1 MAGVLLCLVNFLVS
15 TESIINLLLTSP
27 YIFPT
32 SSYNAHAIVKQNITV
47 NECTAIAQKKGPVIH
62 VAQHVRTSL
71 RHTKETQPAVPAI
84 HRGLCT
90 ATYTEFFLNQAEST
104 LGKRLIPA
112 FHKLVETM
120 MRVLHT
126 CTVYDETR
134 VGDTPRTT
142 GSLDACNNF

>member
-1 MAGVLLCLVNFLVS
+1 MHN
-15 TESIINLLLTSP
+15 
-27 YIFPT
+27 Y
-32 SSYNAHAIVKQNITV
+32 
-47 NECTAIAQKKGPVIH
+47 CTKKGPVIH
-62 VAQHVRTSL
+62 VAHHVCTSL
-71 RHTKETQPAVPAI
+71 RHTKETQIAVPAI

-126 CTVYDETR
+126 CTVYDVTI

-142 GSLDACNNF
+142 GWFDACNNFFRTTACFGDNSSNTIAEYVSESKLLKSGTPLVQSQ